1 MTGDGSS
8 SHRPAKKRK
17 FDSGTNMVSGLASKL
32 FDSLLISIW
41 ADSSADGRS
50 VAAEGQVRDQ
60 PSIPPMPVAHANF
73 FRKLPQELKDQI
85 HEYVLLDKVGADGEV
100 EIMAY
105 NEHGIVRTEGS
116 LYAFTLVFKAPEY
129 RQEFEA
135 AATAV
140 QKFVRGH
147 RKFKATCY
155 SFESRNVSMVWIQYA
170 LLKSLLGPSPPFQ
183 NSFCL
188 TVKTWGQSDRD
199 TTLDV
204 VAQFFLKEL
213 RLWHRSEMPRGTMLL
228 RRWELPG
235 SRDVSACSDQSKS
248 HCLLGEMQNTPLLPP
263 SRDGED
269 NKAVY
274 SKLWRVITS
283 TGVSVHEVRKLQR
296 ALFECFAESIKQA

>member
-1 MTGDGSS
+1 
-8 SHRPAKKRK
+8 
-17 FDSGTNMVSGLASKL
+17 
-32 FDSLLISIW
+32 
-41 ADSSADGRS
+41 
-50 VAAEGQVRDQ
+50 
-60 PSIPPMPVAHANF
+60 MPVAHANS

-85 HEYVLLDKVGADGEV
+85 HEYVLLDKVGDDGEV

-105 NEHGIVRTEGS
+105 DEHGIVRTEGS
-116 LYAFTLVFKAPEY
+116 
-129 RQEFEA
+129 
-135 AATAV
+135 
-140 QKFVRGH
+140 FVRGH

-155 SFESRNVSMVWIQYA
+155 SFEFRNVSMVWIQYA
-170 LLKSLLGPSPPFQ
+170 LLKSLLGPSPPCQ

-199 TTLDV
+199 TTLDA
-204 VAQFFLKEL
+204 VAQPFLKEL
-213 RLWHRSEMPRGTMLL
+213 RLWHRSGMPRGTMLL

-248 HCLLGEMQNTPLLPP
+248 HCLLGEIQNTPVLPP

-296 ALFECFAESIKQA
+296 AVFECFAESIK